1 MTKFS
6 ASQQSQLAQIG
17 AFLRENREKQ
27 KKALEDIS
35 IRTYIRPQ
43 LLKGIET
50 GDPDMLPE
58 PIFVQGFIRRYA
70 EALGLKGTELA
81 QQFTVTSI
89 PSTPRPPRQPAPA
102 DTASTR
108 IGRAT
113 PNQTPSPQNS
123 ATTPILGKRS
133 SSLPNDPFL
142 NGNRDGNQ
150 NGSQG
155 QPISTQPATHSTSEA
170 GVTELASPAIIPE
183 PLASEVPLIVEEPL
197 AQEVITQEPIP
208 EEAITEE
215 KPPEHEIYESSTATN
230 GRSATPASEPELDN
244 SAEAGLEASSLVTG
258 GSSVAG
264 GNVLERADD
273 EAASHSTPSLA
284 LETQELEIRSEQQE
298 AAVAADEPATA
309 EVESLDTSEETHT
322 NGGAQGYQS
331 APIAGPF
338 DDGLPASLTT
348 EATPA
353 VPAVTHRPINTG
365 PVGIEPVGV
374 EPVGTE
380 YGKSTAPNLKPFII
394 GGVVAALTA
403 GVVILVSLLGGGDRQ
418 PEVAGNTDAAE
429 QPVDDGAPNAETF
442 LEEPE
447 GAGEEANAESPA
459 STAPVYVEAKA
470 TGQAWVSVIAD
481 GSTIFEGTLQPGDTK
496 LWEAQE
502 NLNIF
507 AGNAGAIEL
516 APNGD
521 TSKVMGN
528 SGQKSEQVFTPE

>member
-27 KKALEDIS
+27 EKALEDIA

-89 PSTPRPPRQPAPA
+89 PSTPRPPRQPAPS

-113 PNQTPSPQNS
+113 PDQTPSPQNS

-142 NGNRDGNQ
+142 NGNQ
-150 NGSQG
+150 NGNPD

-170 GVTELASPAIIPE
+170 VVTELAPPAIIPE
-183 PLASEVPLIVEEPL
+183 VPLASEVPLIAEEP
-197 AQEVITQEPIP
+197 VT

-215 KPPEHEIYESSTATN
+215 QPPEHEVYESSIAAN
-230 GRSATPASEPELDN
+230 GRRATLASEPELDN
-244 SAEAGLEASSLVTG
+244 SAETGLETGSLVTG

-264 GNVLERADD
+264 GDVLERVDN
-273 EAASHSTPSLA
+273 EAASHSTSSLE
-284 LETQELEIRSEQQE
+284 LGTQAERQE
-298 AAVAADEPATA
+298 AAVAIDEPATS
-309 EVESLDTSEETHT
+309 EIESPDTSGEAQA

-338 DDGLPASLTT
+338 DDDLPAPLTT

-353 VPAVTHRPINTG
+353 VPSVTHRPVNTG

-418 PEVAGNTDAAE
+418 PEVTGNTDAAE
-429 QPVDDGAPNAETF
+429 QPVDGAPNAETF
-442 LEEPE
+442 LEGSE
-447 GAGEEANAESPA
+447 GAGEEANAEPPA

-521 TSKVMGN
+521 TSTVMGN

>member
-27 KKALEDIS
+27 EKALEDIS

-108 IGRAT
+108 ISRAT

-142 NGNRDGNQ
+142 NGNQDGNQ
-150 NGSQG
+150 NGNQNG
-155 QPISTQPATHSTSEA
+155 NQDQPISTQPATHSASKAVATD
-170 GVTELASPAIIPE
+170 LAPSAIIHE
-183 PLASEVPLIVEEPL
+183 VPLASEVPVTTEEPI
-197 AQEVITQEPIP
+197 AEEP
-208 EEAITEE
+208 ITEE
-215 KPPEHEIYESSTATN
+215 PSPGHDAYESSTAAN
-230 GRSATPASEPELDN
+230 GSSATLASETN
-244 SAEAGLEASSLVTG
+244 LETDSSVTG

-264 GNVLERADD
+264 GDALERIDD
-273 EAASHSTPSLA
+273 EAVSHSPPSLA
-284 LETQELEIRSEQQE
+284 LETQAEQQE
-298 AAVAADEPATA
+298 AAVATDEPAMA
-309 EVESLDTSEETHT
+309 EVESLDTFEEARA

-338 DDGLPASLTT
+338 DDDLPASLTT
-348 EATPA
+348 EAVPA
-353 VPAVTHRPINTG
+353 VPSVTHQPVNTG
-365 PVGIEPVGV
+365 PVGIEPVGA
-374 EPVGTE
+374 E
-380 YGKSTAPNLKPFII
+380 YGRSTAPNLKPFII

-418 PEVAGNTDAAE
+418 PEVTGSTDAAE
-429 QPVDDGAPNAETF
+429 QPIDGAPNAETF
-442 LEEPE
+442 LEDPE
-447 GAGEEANAESPA
+447 GVGEEANAEPPA

-521 TSKVMGN
+521 TPTVMGN

>member
-27 KKALEDIS
+27 EKALEDIS

-89 PSTPRPPRQPAPA
+89 PSTPRPPRQPAPS

-108 IGRAT
+108 ISRAT

-142 NGNRDGNQ
+142 NGNQDGNQ
-150 NGSQG
+150 NGNQD

-170 GVTELASPAIIPE
+170 VATDLAPPAIIPE
-183 PLASEVPLIVEEPL
+183 VPLASEVPLITEEP
-197 AQEVITQEPIP
+197 
-208 EEAITEE
+208 ITEE
-215 KPPEHEIYESSTATN
+215 PSLGHDAYESSTAAN
-230 GRSATPASEPELDN
+230 GRSAALASETELDN
-244 SAEAGLEASSLVTG
+244 SVETNLET

-264 GNVLERADD
+264 GDALERIDD
-273 EAASHSTPSLA
+273 EAVSHSPPSLA
-284 LETQELEIRSEQQE
+284 LETQAEQQE
-298 AAVAADEPATA
+298 AAVATDEPAMA
-309 EVESLDTSEETHT
+309 EVESLDTFEEARA

-331 APIAGPF
+331 APISGPF
-338 DDGLPASLTT
+338 DDDLPASLTT
-348 EATPA
+348 EAVPA
-353 VPAVTHRPINTG
+353 VPSVTHRPVNTG
-365 PVGIEPVGV
+365 PVGIEPVGI
-374 EPVGTE
+374 EPAGTE
-380 YGKSTAPNLKPFII
+380 YGRSAAPNLKPFII

-418 PEVAGNTDAAE
+418 PEVTGNTDASE
-429 QPVDDGAPNAETF
+429 QPVDGAPNAETF
-442 LEEPE
+442 LEGSE
-447 GAGEEANAESPA
+447 GAGEEANAEPPA

-521 TSKVMGN
+521 TPAVMGN